1 MEDLFG
7 KIRASFLHSLM
18 PTTDPVKPSLNILVI
33 GMDAGILQV
42 VLRLLNDYQQANYHA
57 VGATGS
63 DQARELFAGG
73 DIDLVLM
80 TNGID
85 ATMDATL
92 REEFL
97 RRKPNTRILQH
108 YGGGSGLL
116 FAEIAQA
123 IQ

>member
-1 MEDLFG
+1 
-7 KIRASFLHSLM
+7 M
-18 PTTDPVKPSLNILVI
+18 PTTDPIKPSLNILVI

-42 VLRLLNDYQQANYHA
+42 VLRLLNDYKQAHYHA
-57 VGATGS
+57 VGAT
-63 DQARELFAGG
+63 DANQARELFTGG

-85 ATMDATL
+85 PTLDATL

-97 RRKPNTRILQH
+97 GRSPGIRILQH

-116 FAEIAQA
+116 FAEITQA
-123 IQ
+123 MSGHSPQ